1 MAEVGTYYITVMPEM
16 SKFTG
21 SVKSA
26 LGNAGTESG
35 ESFNRSFL
43 DIVKGSAIGT
53 ALGNLAAEAGN
64 AIRSG
69 ISNGIERLDTLE
81 NFPRVMEAMGYS
93 AKDAEKAIVDIQE
106 RLRGLPTAS
115 QDVVRMTQAIADST
129 GDLGLAKDAALGFND
144 MLLAQG
150 ASAGET
156 TQAMGVFNRVLGK
169 QNATVAQWQSLNS
182 VLTPQMK
189 AITEELLGEG
199 HSVEEL
205 RDKLNDGTVSWD
217 DFLKAIVKLDNE
229 GNEHMGSF
237 REQAEANSIGIG
249 TALANVPNRI
259 GQGWAAVFKEIG
271 QKNISGVIND
281 MADTAMNGLKKL
293 AEGVAYLRDKIGE
306 TKIADNLK
314 TLGDALGSAFS
325 GLGGDATEA
334 IKAFTDVAVD
344 LIDKVLQWMADNKD
358 LVVAAAGAMVGAFLG
373 FKTISIATSVSDFI
387 IKLPGIITAINTALM
402 ANPFALI
409 AAAIMAVIV
418 GLYTFFTQTE
428 TGRKMWEDFTNLLKE
443 TWEGLKQGF
452 EDFVNTVKQ
461 GFETQAEVW
470 ATFKENLAQWN
481 ENIRQAVIDKWNE
494 IKTAIADYANQMVE
508 SAKAKWEEWSTG
520 VAEWNEGIREA
531 IVQKWEEIKTAIA
544 DYTSQM
550 VESARAKWEEWQT
563 GVAEWN
569 ENIRQAVVEKWEA
582 LKAGIAEKIESVL
595 SNASA
600 KWEAIKTMVVDK
612 VLSLVDRVVRGF
624 GVMHDTAIEI
634 VDGIKNSI
642 VEKFEW
648 VKEKVE
654 GIVDFLKGIFDF
666 EWKLPDIQLPSIDI
680 QWNDTGFGFSVPSFS
695 VDWYAKGGIFDAAS
709 LIGVGE
715 AGPEAVL
722 PLNDRTYGEIA
733 AGIASQG
740 GAQGGVTIKDCTFNV
755 REDADID
762 RIADALSVRWLR
774 DMGATA

>member
-1 MAEVGTYYITVMPEM
+1 MAEVGTYYITIMPEM

-21 SVKSA
+21 AVSSA
-26 LGNAGTESG
+26 LGKAGADGGDTYSK
-35 ESFNRSFL
+35 SFL
-43 DIVKGSAIGT
+43 DVVKGSAIGS
-53 ALGNLAAEAGN
+53 
-64 AIRSG
+64 AIGGVISSGLSAVKSG
-69 ISNGIERLDTLE
+69 IEDGIKRLDTL
-81 NFPRVMEAMGYS
+81 NNYPKVMESLGYS
-93 AKDAEKAIVDIQE
+93 SQESAKSIQLI
-106 RLRGLPTAS
+106 RDHLDGLPTS
-115 QDVVRMTQAIADST
+115 TDSMVRLTQSVADST
-129 GDLGLAKDAALGFND
+129 GDLDLATKAALGFND
-144 MLLAQG
+144 MMLATG
-150 ASAGET
+150 ASTEDMTNAST
-156 TQAMGVFNRVLGK
+156 MLNRILGK
-169 QNATVAQWQSLNS
+169 QSATTEQWSSLQQYIPSQLSAIAEHMLGVGASSNDLYNAL
-182 VLTPQMK
+182 
-189 AITEELLGEG
+189 
-199 HSVEEL
+199 
-205 RDKLNDGTVSWD
+205 DDGTVSWN
-217 DFLKAIVKLDNE
+217 DFLQAIVELDETGE
-229 GNEHMGSF
+229 GAMGSF
-237 REQAEANSIGIG
+237 YEQAKAMTGGIG
-249 TALANVPNRI
+249 TTLENVPNRI
-259 GQGWAAVFKEIG
+259 SAGWEKILDAIG
-271 QKNISGVIND
+271 SENISSTIDDMSYGVRD
-281 MADTAMNGLKKL
+281 AMTRIGDAIKYVK
-293 AEGVAYLRDKIGE
+293 DKVGD
-306 TKIADNLK
+306 TKIAQNLK
-314 TLGDALGSAFS
+314 ELG
-325 GLGGDATEA
+325 EA
-334 IKAFTDVAVD
+334 IGDTLSGIWNDGGPEMLKTFTDTMVD
-344 LIDKVLQWMADNKD
+344 LIDKVLQWLVDHKD
-358 LVVAAAGAMVGAFLG
+358 LVVAAVGGIAGAITMLVG
-373 FKTISIATSVSDFI
+373 FKI
-387 IKLPGIITAINTALM
+387 ITTLTALPGIITAINTALM
-402 ANPFALI
+402 ANPLMLI
-409 AAAIMAVIV
+409 ATLIGAVVMA
-418 GLYTFFTQTE
+418 LYTFFTQTE
-428 TGRKMWEDFTNLLKE
+428 TGRKMWEDFTGLLKE

-695 VDWYAKGGIFDAAS
+695 VDWYAKGGIFDAAT
-709 LIGVGE
+709 LIGIGE

-722 PLNDRTYGEIA
+722 PLNDRTYREIA